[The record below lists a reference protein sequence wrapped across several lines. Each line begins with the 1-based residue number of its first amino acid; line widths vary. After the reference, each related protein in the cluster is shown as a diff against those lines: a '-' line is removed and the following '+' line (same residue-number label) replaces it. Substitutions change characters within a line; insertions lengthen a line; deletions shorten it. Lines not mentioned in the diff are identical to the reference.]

1 MQSSTFMIYPMIQRL
16 VFFAL
21 TFVTI
26 SNSIGAERTADRI
39 FPDGWNWTSAEGTR
53 VETTGK
59 WIDDRFRFADA
70 AHKYTTEDRASLTY
84 RFTDPN
90 IVIRLA
96 GQNTSS
102 YPGTGLPSHG
112 KVAIFMD
119 GKFVKEIFPTEN
131 GREILAGS
139 ALGPGEHEL
148 KLVHTAVGNSAGVR
162 VEGFL
167 TSPSPIGL
175 VSLTVTGELQE
186 LLNDVRVNVMSAGN
200 VIRSGIGRNWLSGQ
214 TTVAVPADHEYSL
227 KITALGWNSQTVDCP
242 AVKAGNSQ
250 RIDPVYLRRDAAT
263 EQYRFRYPR
272 LNNQQILR
280 AGSTF
285 PARFLGFDTE
295 IREVR
300 IRRRNQN
307 AVFTRVLA
315 FTEDKGKAFYYDRQ
329 INVTLPDDTPTGVYD
344 LEIDIVGGRRTSTC
358 RSPSSVIVVKDFPEN
373 PRFVTFG
380 HLDTSGQYQAEYMQR
395 IATMANI
402 IGADMV
408 LISNSVNAAYISGAL
423 KHLQIPYVVNFGNHQ
438 MLGHQRWYG
447 PNLGSISFGPKIAV
461 LNYGAPWHNGIEKVV
476 AELEKHQ
483 AKTIKIINAF
493 EHNAPPEILDDFQ
506 ITLIHDAHGP
516 GEKVTNMGNTPTKRV
531 GKSNSI
537 SFRLVEINQGKVVS
551 ATYKNHTTAPIPFS
565 REQVSPVR
573 IEKLKANRATI
584 INEYEQAFPNSRITF
599 LVPPGNYKPSTGIIT
614 SQAISDD
621 HSLLEVEVRLK
632 LEAQSQTP
640 IVLEQQ

>member
-1 MQSSTFMIYPMIQRL
+1 MIQRL
-16 VFFAL
+16 IVFAL

-39 FPDGWNWTSAEGTR
+39 FPDGWNWTSAEGTQ
-53 VETTGK
+53 VKTTGE

-90 IVIRLA
+90 IAVRLA
-96 GQNTSS
+96 GQNTTS

-112 KVAIFMD
+112 KVAIFID
-119 GKFVKEIFPTEN
+119 GKFVKEIFPAEN

-139 ALGPGEHEL
+139 ALDPGEHEL
-148 KLVHTAVGNSAGVR
+148 KLVHMVVGDSAGVR

-167 TSPSPIGL
+167 TSQSPIGL

-186 LLNDVRVNVMSAGN
+186 LLNDVRVDVSSAGN

-214 TTVAVPADHEYSL
+214 TAVAVPADHKYSL
-227 KITALGWNSQTVDCP
+227 KINALGWDSQTVSCP
-242 AVKAGNSQ
+242 VIKAGNHQ
-250 RIDPVYLRRDAAT
+250 RIDPVYLRRDPAT

-272 LNNQQILR
+272 LNNQQIQR

-315 FTEDKGKAFYYDRQ
+315 FTEDKNKAFYYDRQ
-329 INVTLPDDTPTGVYD
+329 INVTLPEDTPTGVYD
-344 LEIDIVGGRRTSTC
+344 LEIDIAGGRRTSTC

-373 PRFVTFG
+373 PCFVTFG

-423 KHLQIPYVVNFGNHQ
+423 KRLQIPYVVNFGNHQ

-447 PNLGSISFGPKIAV
+447 PNLGSISFGPNIAV
-461 LNYGAPWHNGIEKVV
+461 LNYGAPWHTGIEKVV
-476 AELEKHQ
+476 TELEKHQ
-483 AKTIKIINAF
+483 EKTIKIINAF
-493 EHNAPPEILDDFQ
+493 EHNAPPEILDAFQ

-551 ATYKNHTTAPIPFS
+551 ATYKDHPTAPIPFT

-573 IEKLKANRATI
+573 IEMLKANRATI
-584 INEYEQAFPNSRITF
+584 INEYEQAFANSRITF
-599 LVPPGNYKPSTGIIT
+599 LVPPGNYKPSTGTIT

-632 LEAQSQTP
+632 LEAQSRIP
-640 IVLEQQ
+640 VVLEQQ